1 MSKFNFKNYFE
12 TRIIVED
19 TPVTGDFD
27 TWSPSLR
34 TGVSTRSQTN
44 DVYLFKDIANAL
56 HITIPTAVDRVSLSL
71 FNKLFPNN
79 QPNPANTEE
88 EYRDAI
94 FDALTEIV
102 DNINQEAGTNIRN
115 ARSQKAYTA
124 RIVSALGDTVKTF
137 DGAAPR
143 AVRAAVNRVNQQ
155 IVQAAPRAEEPPV
168 PRFTEIQKL
177 KHKILTQGTTTG
189 LRITPEDI
197 KQTFGVAD
205 PNNITTTEMLR
216 LYKTTINV
224 IDKRIKSSVNNIE
237 TLLLDGSLRYILQ
250 PMSIPI
256 LPSNGIRGNWPSI
269 HTEDTPRFV
278 FPYDFSV
285 TNKLFSSAGRKFIAD
300 LKEKYNVTT
309 DKIYLTMIAS
319 YGGYGGIY
327 MCVPLTTIRNRT
339 VMYSEH
345 CTFGTPS
352 KISDRKVCSYYG
364 NRSKIFSL
372 HKFKANLDSHWRKQD
387 MERDLFLVA
396 VN

>member
-1 MSKFNFKNYFE
+1 MSRFNFKNYFKKL
-12 TRIIVED
+12 TITED
-19 TPVTGDFD
+19 TPVAGDFG
-27 TWSPSLR
+27 TWAPSLR

-124 RIVSALGDTVKTF
+124 RIVSALGDAVKTF

-155 IVQAAPRAEEPPV
+155 IVQAAPRAEEPPA
-168 PRFTEIQKL
+168 PHFTEIQKL
-177 KHKILTQGTTTG
+177 KHKLLAQGASIG
-189 LRITPEDI
+189 LRITTADI
-197 KQTFGVAD
+197 KQVFGVTD
-205 PNNITTTEMLR
+205 PGNITSTEMLR
-216 LYKTTINV
+216 IYKNTIEKLNKQKNGPINRTEMLLY
-224 IDKRIKSSVNNIE
+224 
-237 TLLLDGSLRYILQ
+237 GSLRHLLQ
-250 PMSIPI
+250 LMSIPI
-256 LPSNGIRGNWPSI
+256 LPANGAFGRWPSVI
-269 HTEDTPRFV
+269 IENNPRFV

-300 LKEKYNVTT
+300 LKERYNVTA
-309 DKIYLTMIAS
+309 DKIYLTIEVQ
-319 YGGYGGIY
+319 YGGVGGIY
-327 MCVPLTTIRNRT
+327 MCAPLTTVRNRT
-339 VMYSEH
+339 VIYSEH

-352 KISDRKVCSYYG
+352 KISDRGVCSYYG
-364 NRSKIFSL
+364 GRGKVFSL
-372 HKFKANLDSHWRKQD
+372 HRFKANSETQWRRQD
-387 MERDLFLVA
+387 MERDLFLA
-396 VN
+396 

>member
-1 MSKFNFKNYFE
+1 MSRFNFKNYFKKL
-12 TRIIVED
+12 TITED
-19 TPVTGDFD
+19 TPVAGDFD
-27 TWSPSLR
+27 TWAPSLR

-124 RIVSALGDTVKTF
+124 RIVSALGDAVKTF

-155 IVQAAPRAEEPPV
+155 IVQAAPRAEEPPA
-168 PRFTEIQKL
+168 PHFTEIQKL
-177 KHKILTQGTTTG
+177 KHKLLAQGASTG
-189 LRITPEDI
+189 LRITPADI
-197 KQTFGVAD
+197 KQIFGVAD
-205 PNNITTTEMLR
+205 LGNITTTEMLR
-216 LYKTTINV
+216 IYKTTIEKLNKQKDGP
-224 IDKRIKSSVNNIE
+224 INRTE
-237 TLLLDGSLRYILQ
+237 MLLDGSLRYLLH

-256 LPSNGIRGNWPSI
+256 LPANGVFGRWPSVI
-269 HTEDTPRFV
+269 IENNSRFV

-300 LKEKYNVTT
+300 LKERYNVTA
-309 DKIYLTMIAS
+309 DKIYLTIEVQ
-319 YGGYGGIY
+319 YGGVGGIY
-327 MCVPLTTIRNRT
+327 MCVPLTTVRNRT
-339 VMYSEH
+339 VIYSEH

-352 KISDRKVCSYYG
+352 KISDRKVYSYYG
-364 NRSKIFSL
+364 GRGKVFTL
-372 HKFKANLDSHWRKQD
+372 HRFKANLESQWRRQD
-387 MERDLFLVA
+387 MERDLFLA
-396 VN
+396 

>member
-1 MSKFNFKNYFE
+1 
-12 TRIIVED
+12 
-19 TPVTGDFD
+19 
-27 TWSPSLR
+27 LR

-143 AVRAAVNRVNQQ
+143 AVRAVVNRVNQQ

-177 KHKILTQGTTTG
+177 KQVYNILLPIWGETG
-189 LRITPEDI
+189 IKRNIIDSIINPDPCFADI
-197 KQTFGVAD
+197 IKTHFKLKKQDIINMA
-205 PNNITTTEMLR
+205 TEWA
-216 LYKTTINV
+216 K
-224 IDKRIKSSVNNIE
+224 
-237 TLLLDGSLRYILQ
+237 
-250 PMSIPI
+250 
-256 LPSNGIRGNWPSI
+256 
-269 HTEDTPRFV
+269 
-278 FPYDFSV
+278 
-285 TNKLFSSAGRKFIAD
+285 TNKTVESQLVILNSA
-300 LKEKYNVTT
+300 L
-309 DKIYLTMIAS
+309 
-319 YGGYGGIY
+319 
-327 MCVPLTTIRNRT
+327 
-339 VMYSEH
+339 
-345 CTFGTPS
+345 S
-352 KISDRKVCSYYG
+352 K
-364 NRSKIFSL
+364 L
-372 HKFKANLDSHWRKQD
+372 
-387 MERDLFLVA
+387 
-396 VN
+396 